1 MSGTCLRRCFRPEI
15 VKLKSGICDRISGN
29 FRNRDKMSYFLLFI
43 SAAIVN
49 NFVLTRFLGICPFI
63 GVSKQ
68 LSSATG
74 MGLATTFVLVLTS
87 AACYLMD
94 KLVLVPLDITELRLI
109 SYIVV
114 IAGVVQFTEVMVRY
128 ISPEIFKLLG
138 IYLPLITT
146 NCIVLGLALLN
157 ISQEYNF
164 LEVLVFSLGAG
175 AGFSLVLII
184 FAAMRERLVHANV
197 PGPFKGS
204 AIALI
209 TAGLLSMAFMGF
221 TNLIGQ

>member
-1 MSGTCLRRCFRPEI
+1 
-15 VKLKSGICDRISGN
+15 
-29 FRNRDKMSYFLLFI
+29 MSYVLLFL

-49 NFVLTRFLGICPFI
+49 NFVLVRFLGICPFI

-87 AACYLMD
+87 MLCFVTD
-94 KLVLVPLDITELRLI
+94 KLILQPFDITELRLL
-109 SYIVV
+109 SYIVL
-114 IAGVVQFTEVMVRY
+114 IAAVVQFTELMVKY

-138 IYLPLITT
+138 IFLPLITT
-146 NCIVLGLALLN
+146 NCFVLGLAILN
-157 ISQEYNF
+157 ITLNYNF
-164 LEVLVFSLGAG
+164 LEVIIFSFGAG
-175 AGFSLVLII
+175 VGFSLVLVI
-184 FAAMRERLVHANV
+184 FAAMRERIARSNV
-197 PGPFKGS
+197 PTPFKGS

-221 TNLIGQ
+221 TNLINQ

>member
-1 MSGTCLRRCFRPEI
+1 
-15 VKLKSGICDRISGN
+15 
-29 FRNRDKMSYFLLFI
+29 MSYLLLFL

-49 NFVLTRFLGICPFI
+49 NFVLVRFLGICPFI

-87 AACYLMD
+87 TLCYITDSLI
-94 KLVLVPLDITELRLI
+94 LSPLEITQLRLLT
-109 SYIVV
+109 YIVL
-114 IAGVVQFTEVMVRY
+114 IAAVVQFTELMVKY

-146 NCIVLGLALLN
+146 NCIVLGLAILVV
-157 ISQEYNF
+157 SQDYNF
-164 LEVLVFSLGAG
+164 LEVVIFSLGAG
-175 AGFSLVLII
+175 AGFSLVLIL
-184 FAAMRERLVHANV
+184 FAAMRERMARSNV
-197 PGPFKGS
+197 PKPFKGS

-209 TAGLLSMAFMGF
+209 AAGLLSLAFMGF
-221 TNLIGQ
+221 TNLITQ

>member
-1 MSGTCLRRCFRPEI
+1 
-15 VKLKSGICDRISGN
+15 
-29 FRNRDKMSYFLLFI
+29 MSYVLLFL

-49 NFVLTRFLGICPFI
+49 NFVLVRFLGICPFI

-74 MGLATTFVLVLTS
+74 MGIATTFVLVLTS
-87 AACYLMD
+87 LACYAME

-109 SYIVV
+109 TDIVM
-114 IAGVVQFTEVMVRY
+114 IAAVVQFTELMVKH
-128 ISPEIFKLLG
+128 ISPELFRLLG

-146 NCIVLGLALLN
+146 NCIVLGLAILN
-157 ISQEYNF
+157 VNLGHGL

-175 AGFSLVLII
+175 AGFTLVLVL
-184 FAAMRERLVHANV
+184 FAAMRERINNANT
-197 PGPFKGS
+197 PAPFRGS

-221 TNLIGQ
+221 TGIIQQ

>member
-1 MSGTCLRRCFRPEI
+1 
-15 VKLKSGICDRISGN
+15 
-29 FRNRDKMSYFLLFI
+29 MSYLLLFL

-49 NFVLTRFLGICPFI
+49 NFVLVRFLGICPFI

-87 AACYLMD
+87 TLCYITDSLI
-94 KLVLVPLDITELRLI
+94 LAPLNITELRLL
-109 SYIVV
+109 SFIVL
-114 IAGVVQFTEVMVRY
+114 IAAVVQFTELMVKY

-146 NCIVLGLALLN
+146 NCIVFGLAVIVTTN
-157 ISQEYNF
+157 GFNF
-164 LEVLVFSLGAG
+164 LEVVIYSFGAG
-175 AGFSLVLII
+175 CGFSLVLIL
-184 FAAMRERLVHANV
+184 FAAMRERMARSNV
-197 PGPFKGS
+197 PKPFKGS

-209 TAGLLSMAFMGF
+209 AAGLLSLAFMGF
-221 TNLIGQ
+221 TNLISQ

>member
-1 MSGTCLRRCFRPEI
+1 MPL
-15 VKLKSGICDRISGN
+15 LKFEEN
-29 FRNRDKMSYFLLFI
+29 FMSYVLLFL

-49 NFVLTRFLGICPFI
+49 NFVLVRFLGICPFI

-74 MGLATTFVLVLTS
+74 MGIATTFVLVMTS
-87 AACYLMD
+87 LACFVIE
-94 KLVLVPLDITELRLI
+94 KLVLVPLEVTELRI
-109 SYIVV
+109 ITDIVM
-114 IAGVVQFTEVMVRY
+114 IAAVVQFTELMVKH
-128 ISPEIFKLLG
+128 ISPELFRLLG

-157 ISQEYNF
+157 VNLGHSL
-164 LEVLVFSLGAG
+164 LEVLVYSLGAG
-175 AGFSLVLII
+175 AGFTLVLTV
-184 FAAMRERLVHANV
+184 FAAMRERINNANT
-197 PGPFKGS
+197 PAPFRGS

-221 TNLIGQ
+221 TGIIQQ

>member
-1 MSGTCLRRCFRPEI
+1 
-15 VKLKSGICDRISGN
+15 
-29 FRNRDKMSYFLLFI
+29 MSYFLLFI